1 MTVFLL
7 EISQVLRRLR
17 SFLVFILFAFG
28 SQRSFGAVPLPSL
41 QLHLGRD
48 HSPILPNSLGAASTC
63 DPPSFVKLTKV
74 GQKSLASP
82 CAQSNFELDE
92 QWKSQSEW
100 KWEWKCLKRGLSRG
114 GDASMDTA
122 VPSMIHF
129 FSLELEMVFP
139 FIGGSDVKFEEDKV
153 AAGRPV
159 LASPAAAR
167 KLDQLSFGE
176 LKDFF

>member
-1 MTVFLL
+1 
-7 EISQVLRRLR
+7 
-17 SFLVFILFAFG
+17 
-28 SQRSFGAVPLPSL
+28 
-41 QLHLGRD
+41 
-48 HSPILPNSLGAASTC
+48 
-63 DPPSFVKLTKV
+63 
-74 GQKSLASP
+74 
-82 CAQSNFELDE
+82 
-92 QWKSQSEW
+92 
-100 KWEWKCLKRGLSRG
+100 
-114 GDASMDTA
+114 MDTA